1 MWANSFELITFVPQK
16 GKSLFCFNKNTKQ
29 GFKFLNIMNM
39 NMYMTF
45 KKVEISTTDLVVDN
59 LSTKYHTL
67 YLPLM
72 IQTYLCKHP
81 TRNLILKDL

>member
-1 MWANSFELITFVPQK
+1 
-16 GKSLFCFNKNTKQ
+16 
-29 GFKFLNIMNM
+29 MNM